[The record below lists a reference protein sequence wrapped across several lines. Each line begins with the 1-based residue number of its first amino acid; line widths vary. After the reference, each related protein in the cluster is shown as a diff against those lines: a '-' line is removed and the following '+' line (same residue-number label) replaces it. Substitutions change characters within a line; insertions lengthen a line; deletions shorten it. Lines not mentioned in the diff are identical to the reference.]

1 MSKVWSVMAA
11 GKHQIP
17 FITMGALNGS
27 GCRQRQVLAADS
39 PRRAG
44 RQDRNVHNVRP
55 LVRTNKRM
63 AAKTQNRQSVP
74 KGEAGAP
81 KRKRRKQQRAI
92 DTQAAILKAALSE
105 FALKGFEAASIR
117 DIGER
122 VGLGHPLITYHY
134 PTKDVLWRAVADYVF
149 TEIQRIFDEKAPV
162 DATLSPIDRL
172 REEYRGFL
180 QFTIEWQDFHQFM
193 LRESLGGSPRLP
205 WLTKKYLRPILI
217 NRLLPHIR
225 AAQEAGDLPKAN
237 PFLIHYM
244 MIGVMSVLSSLG
256 PEMKL
261 VSKLSPT
268 SPKVIDAYWALV
280 KETLLR

>member
-1 MSKVWSVMAA
+1 
-11 GKHQIP
+11 
-17 FITMGALNGS
+17 
-27 GCRQRQVLAADS
+27 
-39 PRRAG
+39 
-44 RQDRNVHNVRP
+44 
-55 LVRTNKRM
+55 M

-134 PTKDVLWRAVADYVF
+134 PTKDALWRAVADYVF

-237 PFLIHYM
+237 PYLIHYM
-244 MIGVMSVLSSLG
+244 IIGVMSVLSSLG